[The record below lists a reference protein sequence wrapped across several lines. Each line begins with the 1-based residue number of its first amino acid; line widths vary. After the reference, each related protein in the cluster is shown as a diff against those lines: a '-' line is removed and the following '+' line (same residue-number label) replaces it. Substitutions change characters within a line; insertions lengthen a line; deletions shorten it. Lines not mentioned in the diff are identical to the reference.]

1 MTSMARILKVLH
13 VQQLP
18 NNFCSISMRA
28 MICAIISRKVLF
40 ENRGN
45 SIIAKYHWIILEGKV
60 FSLTKEMLVS
70 LEKGKIQF
78 WYSFINRLDPC
89 KSLGTLKEMMIKP

>member
-1 MTSMARILKVLH
+1 MQIFTVFIDNIREGVFHRILKKDDFHGKNIKVLH
-13 VQQLP
+13 VQQLL

-45 SIIAKYHWIILEGKV
+45 SIIAKYQL
-60 FSLTKEMLVS
+60 F
-70 LEKGKIQF
+70 
-78 WYSFINRLDPC
+78 
-89 KSLGTLKEMMIKP
+89 

>member
-1 MTSMARILKVLH
+1 MTSMTRILKVLH
-13 VQQLP
+13 VQQLL

-45 SIIAKYHWIILEGKV
+45 SIIAKYQL
-60 FSLTKEMLVS
+60 F
-70 LEKGKIQF
+70 
-78 WYSFINRLDPC
+78 
-89 KSLGTLKEMMIKP
+89 

>member
-1 MTSMARILKVLH
+1 MEKSRFLYADFYCILLTIYEKEYFKQFLKKMTSMARILKVLH

-45 SIIAKYHWIILEGKV
+45 SIIAKYH
-60 FSLTKEMLVS
+60 
-70 LEKGKIQF
+70 
-78 WYSFINRLDPC
+78 
-89 KSLGTLKEMMIKP
+89 